1 MTETTYTPTTAEDF
15 LLEMSDDA
23 LVEILGGKVIACR
36 SAAHEIV
43 SDHLA
48 DIFGAAPDADIVARV
63 VDTALAYDVI
73 TASVAA

>member
-1 MTETTYTPTTAEDF
+1 MTETTYAPATAEDF

-23 LVEILGGKVIACR
+23 LVEILGGRGITCR
-36 SAAHEIV
+36 SAAHDIV

-48 DIFGAAPDADIVARV
+48 GLFGTVPDADIVARV